1 METRLTSI
9 TPIDGR
15 YQEETNDIKNFHS
28 EYSFIRYRI
37 IVEIEY
43 LIELN
48 NLELFDDITEDEKIF
63 LREIYKNFSVSDA
76 ERVLEI
82 EKETKHDVKA
92 IEYFITERIKRNTNL
107 VEKNIQLFT
116 HFCLTSQDVNSTAN
130 VLMIRGTVQK
140 VILPKI
146 NGLLQTIKKFILDW
160 SKVPML
166 SRTHGQSAS
175 PTFLGKEFL
184 VFYERLVIQSR
195 KLNDISYT
203 TKFGGAIGNFNAHR
217 MALPNVDWVDF
228 ADKFIKKFDLTRN
241 QYTTQI
247 DHYDNYCEVFD
258 ILRRINIIFI
268 DLCRD
273 IWSYISRDYFVLKMD
288 EKQVGSSTMPQK
300 NNPIYFEK
308 AEANLLVSN
317 ALWNLF
323 SNTLPVSR
331 MQRDLRDSSLL
342 RNVGSAFSY
351 MLISL
356 KSIELGFSKLSLNQK
371 VLNDELENNSL
382 VILEGIVARLKLVSG
397 ENKYE
402 TFKLLSREK
411 NAKEELEKLL
421 NNLEIEEEEKKYL
434 KTCKPNNY
442 TGIYKL

>member
-1 METRLTSI
+1 MESRLTSI

-15 YQEETNDIKNFHS
+15 YQGETNDIKNFHS

-48 NLELFDDITEDEKIF
+48 NLELFDDITEDEILF
-63 LREIYKNFSVSDA
+63 LI
-76 ERVLEI
+76 EI
-82 EKETKHDVKA
+82 ERETKHDVKA

-130 VLMIRGTVQK
+130 ILMIRGTVQK
-140 VILPKI
+140 IVLPKI
-146 NGLLQTIKKFILDW
+146 NELLKTMKQFILDW

-203 TKFGGAIGNFNAHR
+203 TKFGGAVGNFNAHR
-217 MALPNVDWVDF
+217 MALPNIDWVEF
-228 ADKFIKKFDLTRN
+228 ADNFIKKFDLTRN

-273 IWSYISRDYFVLKMD
+273 MWSYISRDYFVLKMD
-288 EKQVGSSTMPQK
+288 EKQVGSSAMPQK

-351 MLISL
+351 MMISL
-356 KSIELGFSKLSLNQK
+356 NSISLGFSKLSLNEK
-371 VLNDELENNSL
+371 VLNEELDDNSL
-382 VILEGIVARLKLVSG
+382 VILEGIVARLKLLTG

-402 TFKLLSREK
+402 AFKMLAREN
-411 NAKEELEKLL
+411 NAKEKLERVL
-421 NNLEIEEEEKKYL
+421 NNLDIDEEEKKYL